1 MMTYIIYQTIQSSSR
16 RTFLNRLFHEN
27 NAVELK
33 LNYRPSGN
41 WRAECITKCRV
52 YNLQLYK
59 DLIIGHSNEQFE
71 LKFLV
76 IRLYIFLLLF
86 NSIISI
92 LMIKVYN
99 IYTQLCPFVG
109 LIHRSDSF
117 SALVGSLTIGTTFF
131 LSPVAGI
138 LTDKIGIQL
147 TTFIGGALAAAGM
160 FLSSLLADRVSL

>member
-99 IYTQLCPFVG
+99 IYIHNCVHLYDLYTAPILFQHWWVPWRSARRSSCP
-109 LIHRSDSF
+109 RW
-117 SALVGSLTIGTTFF
+117 
-131 LSPVAGI
+131 
-138 LTDKIGIQL
+138 
-147 TTFIGGALAAAGM
+147 
-160 FLSSLLADRVSL
+160 RVSWPTKLASNLRRS